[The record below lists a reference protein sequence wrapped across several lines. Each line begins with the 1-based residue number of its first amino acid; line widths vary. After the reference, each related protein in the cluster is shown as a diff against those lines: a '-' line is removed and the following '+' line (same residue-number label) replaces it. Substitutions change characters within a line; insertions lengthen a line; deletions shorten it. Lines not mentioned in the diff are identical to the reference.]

1 MRESAASLGAFVGME
16 VGAVVYHT
24 ARQGRYDSSCA
35 SQLTSLPPP
44 LLNSKRY
51 QHKQPN
57 QQYTSA
63 QILLRYSGKFPKLS
77 TDQKAELAALAQQG
91 VKIEKV
97 RRDLKSE
104 LKRESSV
111 VELAVALGWGVDVV
125 KERIGDGRRAR
136 EVLIRSHLQM
146 VVTIAYKY
154 VPKVDMTLEDLIS
167 EGLIGLNMG
176 IEKHDMKR
184 GSSVTTTM
192 YIYARNAMWLAIS
205 SEDKVVCI
213 PKSSQE
219 QAVKVQKILKKYPKA
234 TITEIAKLTK
244 LKESNVKRALTNLQI
259 SEQMLSEKVFL
270 NGENPR
276 RVTLEQSLEYI
287 QSNKKEDQFQLQE
300 QEISAQ
306 QLLNLLDDSERD
318 IVVRLY
324 GLSTPGPK
332 QKPMSVAQLARELKV
347 DRQKLRGQVLKIF
360 EKLREIQDFDELVE
374 LQFDAI

>member
-1 MRESAASLGAFVGME
+1 
-16 VGAVVYHT
+16 
-24 ARQGRYDSSCA
+24 
-35 SQLTSLPPP
+35 
-44 LLNSKRY
+44 
-51 QHKQPN
+51 
-57 QQYTSA
+57 
-63 QILLRYSGKFPKLS
+63 
-77 TDQKAELAALAQQG
+77 
-91 VKIEKV
+91 
-97 RRDLKSE
+97 
-104 LKRESSV
+104 
-111 VELAVALGWGVDVV
+111 
-125 KERIGDGRRAR
+125 
-136 EVLIRSHLQM
+136 
-146 VVTIAYKY
+146 
-154 VPKVDMTLEDLIS
+154 MTLEDLIS